1 MVLIGLVVSI
11 FSPSMR
17 ASMDGGVAG
26 LILYL
31 AMALLA
37 VGYLVFL
44 MLTRCET
51 AAQRILLPFVVL
63 IIAFGFATRLLA
75 SIVFHLPMESGKQE
89 EASFPQFLYDDD
101 ENPWE
106 LLNAGAD
113 NANYYCQK
121 TGETKLF
128 YLSDFEYGSPS
139 GFHLR

>member
-1 MVLIGLVVSI
+1 
-11 FSPSMR
+11 
-17 ASMDGGVAG
+17 MDGGIAG

-31 AMALLA
+31 AVALLA
-37 VGYLVFL
+37 AGYLVFL

-63 IIAFGFATRLLA
+63 IIAFGFETRLLA
-75 SIVFHLPMESGKQE
+75 SIVFHLPMKSGKQE
-89 EASFPQFLYDDD
+89 EASFPQFLYDD

-106 LLNAGAD
+106 LLNAGGD

-121 TGETKLF
+121 TEETKLF
-128 YLSDFEYGSPS
+128 YFSDFEYGSPS